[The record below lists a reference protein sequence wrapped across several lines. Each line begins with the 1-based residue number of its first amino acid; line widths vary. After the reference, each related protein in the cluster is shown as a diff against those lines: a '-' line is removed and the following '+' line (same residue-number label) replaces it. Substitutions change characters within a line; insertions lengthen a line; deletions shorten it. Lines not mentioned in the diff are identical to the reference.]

1 MRIAPIDVLRRRG
14 SDHSSD
20 LDSRDV
26 GRGGESERGKGF
38 GVIALF

>member
-1 MRIAPIDVLRRRG
+1 MFSAVAAAIIRQIWTIAI
-14 SDHSSD
+14 
-20 LDSRDV
+20 